1 VSSAGL
7 ECYCTIALLRSVAV
21 APHSYGQRLGERLV
35 LAALDLADE
44 RGIDAVYLLTET
56 AQGFFLRFGFTT
68 IGRAEVPPSV
78 E

>member
-1 VSSAGL
+1 ML
-7 ECYCTIALLRSVAV
+7 RHHRSVAV
-21 APHSYGQRLGERLV
+21 APHLYGQRLGERLV

-56 AQGFFLRFGFTT
+56 AQGFFPRFGFTT
-68 IGRAEVPPSV
+68 IGRFEVPPST